1 MPCGRHCDNPRVSWD
16 DRDGGDGG
24 QTDPLFQRDPLLDG
38 SWAQADH
45 DGPAE
50 PPLTPIPQVPYET
63 PADAPPKPRPGSR
76 RPVGPGFPW
85 WKDIQDAVHPTPQ
98 DRPANPD
105 PSARLR
111 LGAVNKLIAIVFVA
125 ACAVS
130 ALVTIAIFG
139 MWLTHALPLS
149 RALPAGVVSG
159 VAVWQSGRV
168 VRTEV
173 APLRT
178 TSLPLHLLGTAVLL
192 AVAFAV
198 IGWK

>member
-1 MPCGRHCDNPRVSWD
+1 
-16 DRDGGDGG
+16 
-24 QTDPLFQRDPLLDG
+24 
-38 SWAQADH
+38 
-45 DGPAE
+45 
-50 PPLTPIPQVPYET
+50 
-63 PADAPPKPRPGSR
+63 
-76 RPVGPGFPW
+76 VGPGFPW

-159 VAVWQSGRV
+159 VALWQSGRV

-173 APLRT
+173 APPRT
-178 TSLPLHLLGTAVLL
+178 ISLPLHLLGTAVLL
-192 AVAFAV
+192 AVSFAI